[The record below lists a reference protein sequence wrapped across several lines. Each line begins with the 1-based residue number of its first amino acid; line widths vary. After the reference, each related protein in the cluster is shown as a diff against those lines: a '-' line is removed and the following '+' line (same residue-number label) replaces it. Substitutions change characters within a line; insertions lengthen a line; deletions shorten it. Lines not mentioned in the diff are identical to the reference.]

1 MVGGIAPP
9 ATTEKEYS
17 GRTTTAVV
25 LACAVAA
32 TGGLIFG
39 YDLGISGGVISMDDF
54 LQKFFPIVVVKKKS
68 AHENH
73 YCKYD
78 NQGLQAFT
86 SSLYLAGLVSTLFA
100 SYITSRKGRR
110 FTMIAGGLSFL
121 TGSCLN
127 AAAQNLGM
135 LIIGRIMLGVGV
147 GFSNQAVPLYLSEM
161 APAKLRGGLNVMFQL
176 AVGYGVLSANLINYG
191 TSKLKPWGW
200 RLSLGLAAVPSSM
213 LTFGSLL
220 LSDTPNSL
228 IERGYLKEGQD
239 VLQKIRGVSEV
250 NVEFSDLVEASR
262 LANQVKHPFLNILER
277 RNRPQ
282 FAMALFIPLFQ
293 QMTGINVITF
303 YAPEFFQAI
312 GFGSSS
318 SLYSAVILG
327 ILPIIALKIMIWKV
341 DKWGRRG
348 PFIWGG
354 FLMFICQMS
363 IGSILGFKF
372 TGTSELSKGWA
383 VVTMILMCMYVVGF
397 GCSWGPLGWLVP
409 SEIFPLDI
417 RSASQ
422 SINVS
427 IQLFF
432 TFAVAQ
438 VFLSM
443 FCHMRYGIF
452 FFFGGWVAIM
462 TIFVYLFL
470 PETKNVPIE
479 QMVHVWQQHWYWK
492 KFSMNNGDVSPDMD
506 GERKVQ
512 VKCPYYESYKR
523 VDEIP

>member
-1 MVGGIAPP
+1 
-9 ATTEKEYS
+9 
-17 GRTTTAVV
+17 
-25 LACAVAA
+25 
-32 TGGLIFG
+32 
-39 YDLGISGGVISMDDF
+39 
-54 LQKFFPIVVVKKKS
+54 
-68 AHENH
+68 
-73 YCKYD
+73 
-78 NQGLQAFT
+78 
-86 SSLYLAGLVSTLFA
+86 
-100 SYITSRKGRR
+100 
-110 FTMIAGGLSFL
+110 
-121 TGSCLN
+121 
-127 AAAQNLGM
+127 
-135 LIIGRIMLGVGV
+135 
-147 GFSNQAVPLYLSEM
+147 M